1 MNGIKALI
9 GALAIT
15 GLFFGYC
22 RAADDPASL
31 AAERRLWNRAV
42 EMQAED
48 ENRGAVL
55 HHPQIDAFLNTVVQ
69 RLWQQVD
76 SSLPRP
82 IVRIILDSRV
92 TAQAY
97 PNGVCDL
104 SSGMLAH
111 LDNED
116 QLAMIMAHEMVHYLQ
131 RHTLRAFGYLNR
143 SFSKNN
149 EYEIDAKYSEKEAV
163 PISKFVN
170 AAEQQADLQGLAI
183 MRAAG
188 YCPAEALQLLV
199 SFLSSAGTSVQ
210 ELQSDAAIR
219 DRMGYVR
226 ELLSQRSELRP
237 CHVSDSAHQFFV
249 SQIAP
254 VFLANAKTAVKQGD
268 WEQAQAS
275 IRKYLDY
282 DPQDARG
289 YFVLGQIRAHQ
300 QGADKLAQA
309 LAAYQQ
315 AINLDHDFADA
326 HREIGALFFKT
337 GQKERA
343 RGHFERSLS
352 LAPDDV
358 HNAYIR
364 EYLRLCL
371 P

>member
-1 MNGIKALI
+1 MNVNKTLI
-9 GALAIT
+9 GTLAIA
-15 GLFFGYC
+15 GFLFGYC
-22 RAADDPASL
+22 RAADDPAFL
-31 AAERRLWNRAV
+31 AAERRLWNKAV

-76 SSLPRP
+76 SNLPRP
-82 IVRIILDSRV
+82 IVRIILNSRI

-116 QLAMIMAHEMVHYLQ
+116 QLAMIIAHETVHYLR
-131 RHTLRAFGYLNR
+131 RHTLRALGYLNMR
-143 SFSKNN
+143 FSKNN
-149 EYEIDAKYSEKEAV
+149 EYEIDAKYPEKEAL

-170 AAEQQADLQGLAI
+170 AAEQQADLQGLDI
-183 MRAAG
+183 MQAAG
-188 YCPAEALQLLV
+188 YCPAEALQLLE
-199 SFLSSAGTSVQ
+199 SFLPSAGTSAQ

-219 DRMGYVR
+219 DRMGYVC
-226 ELLSQRSELRP
+226 ELLSQKSELRP
-237 CHVSDSAHQFFV
+237 CHVSDSAHQSFV

-254 VFLANAKTAVKQGD
+254 VFLANANTAVKQGD
-268 WEQAQAS
+268 WEQAQTC

-282 DPQDARG
+282 YPQDARG
-289 YFVLGQIRAHQ
+289 FFVLGQVRAHQ

-315 AINLDHDFADA
+315 AINLDEDFADA
-326 HREIGALFFKT
+326 HREIGALLFKT

-343 RGHFERSLS
+343 RDHFERSLS
-352 LAPDDV
+352 LAPDDI